1 MIAETLVNVVSN
13 MKSYDAGGPLRVVL
27 CAAGPGVQAL
37 GVTQVRGAVGEELS
51 RGGSKNEAGFLE
63 DYPVDRSDEG
73 LAVDVVFH
81 LVAVLS
87 LSAAKA
93 ASADLRLGASG
104 GDPGVA
110 PGAENASGH

>member
-13 MKSYDAGGPLRVVL
+13 MESNDASGWLSVVMGAVGL
-27 CAAGPGVQAL
+27 GVQAL
-37 GVTQVRGAVGEELS
+37 GVTQVRGAEGEELS
-51 RGGSKNEAGFLE
+51 RGGAKNKAGFLE

-73 LAVDVVFH
+73 LAVDVVFQ
-81 LVAVLS
+81 LVAVFS

-93 ASADLRLGASG
+93 ASADLGLGASG

-110 PGAENASGH
+110 PGAENAGGH